1 MPAFWRNISEDMW
14 GDWPTPEVDTF
25 SRRVFAKP
33 IKSCTLRTG
42 ESAWTT
48 RMLGTE
54 ITLVM
59 PLRSLSL

>member
-1 MPAFWRNISEDMW
+1 MPAFWRNISEDMC
-14 GDWPTPEVDTF
+14 GDWPTPEVATF
-25 SRRVFAKP
+25 SGWLCASLTR
-33 IKSCTLRTG
+33 SCTLRTG

-59 PLRSLSL
+59 PRRSLAL